1 MNFRQKL
8 TLNLLLYIA
17 LSSAAFAQTVDIPD
31 PNLRSAIAD
40 ALGVPH
46 GAPIT
51 EADMKRLTKLTVH
64 HQDIRNL
71 TGLEFA
77 SNLETLYI
85 DANPIVDLS
94 PVAGLTQLKDLG
106 MWGLPGVDITPLANL
121 TNLRSLDIAGCDIV
135 DISPLD
141 ALALSHFVYNQT
153 CVMPPL
159 PVQPRLENRHYPSIF
174 ARWSGPSWPPVSNRP
189 DLTGVEN
196 VALHDLWFS
205 VKVFGLFHFEGPHGF
220 EIRGNINRAIDR
232 RDRMLAINPNMIT
245 LMDIR
250 MRADVLAN
258 YPPDWPY

>member
-8 TLNLLLYIA
+8 TLNLFLYIA

-51 EADMKRLTKLTVH
+51 EADKKRLTKLTVH

-85 DANPIVDLS
+85 DANSIVDLS

-121 TNLRSLDIAGCDIV
+121 TNL
-135 DISPLD
+135 
-141 ALALSHFVYNQT
+141 T
-153 CVMPPL
+153 K
-159 PVQPRLENRHYPSIF
+159 PRH
-174 ARWSGPSWPPVSNRP
+174 
-189 DLTGVEN
+189 
-196 VALHDLWFS
+196 
-205 VKVFGLFHFEGPHGF
+205 
-220 EIRGNINRAIDR
+220 R
-232 RDRMLAINPNMIT
+232 RLRYS
-245 LMDIR
+245 R
-250 MRADVLAN
+250 
-258 YPPDWPY
+258 Y